1 MLISGPEYG
10 DSSTIKPKTE
20 DADKRHSQLSWG
32 VDEVGQRNIEVHH
45 NWLARLFRVKPVTE
59 HLCFAISRKRA
70 RQEVTLI
77 LRQWRKYGVR
87 DIQVDR
93 ERNIIFARVGPKNCE
108 CFPYSLIP
116 YSHPT
121 SRAFF
126 AFRLDDKIQML
137 MT

>member
-1 MLISGPEYG
+1 MLTGASPGPEYG
-10 DSSTIKPKTE
+10 DSPTINPKAE
-20 DADKRHSQLSWG
+20 DAESKRNSQLSWG
-32 VDEVGQRNIEVHH
+32 VEEAVGHRNIEVHH

-93 ERNIIFARVGPKNCE
+93 ERNIIFARVGSKNCE
-108 CFPYSLIP
+108 FLPFPSLSP
-116 YSHPT
+116 LPSFLPLFT
-121 SRAFF
+121 PAEGEP
-126 AFRLDDKIQML
+126 
-137 MT
+137 